1 MTTIERHL
9 RKHPGARPST
19 LRRIQTTNEKTE
31 QLRREVGMDAIVD
44 RRSRFVAEN
53 EPKETVLQR
62 LIRKLRRV

>member
-9 RKHPGARPST
+9 QKHPGARPST
-19 LRRIQTTNEKTE
+19 LRQIQATNAKTE

-62 LIRKLRRV
+62 LLRKFVRA

>member
-1 MTTIERHL
+1 MNSMERHL
-9 RKHPGARPST
+9 QKFPNARPAT
-19 LRRIQTTNEKTE
+19 LRQIQATNEKTE

-62 LIRKLRRV
+62 LIRKLRKI

>member
-1 MTTIERHL
+1 MNSMERHL
-9 RKHPGARPST
+9 QKFPNARPAT
-19 LRRIQTTNEKTE
+19 LRQIQATNAKTE

-62 LIRKLRRV
+62 LLRKFVRT

>member
-1 MTTIERHL
+1 MNVEQYL
-9 RKHPGARPST
+9 RKYPQARPST
-19 LRRIQTTNEKTE
+19 LRQIQATNEKTE